1 LNEVELIQGLRNGDE
16 AAFKFLVKNYQDR
29 VYNTAIGIVQNAEDA
44 EDVAQEVFI
53 QVFRSIH
60 SFKEESKLS
69 TWIYRITTSR
79 ALDLLRSRKSKK
91 RFGFLQRLF
100 GDTNETLY
108 ELPDFNHP
116 GVALDRK
123 ENAALLFK
131 AISQLPENQKIAFI
145 LHKLEDLSY
154 QEISEIMK
162 TSVAAVESMMHR
174 AKQNLRKILTG
185 ATEQKNKSG

>member
-1 LNEVELIQGLRNGDE
+1 MNEVELIQGLRNGDE

-29 VYNTAIGIVQNAEDA
+29 VYNTAISIVQNAEDA
-44 EDVAQEVFI
+44 QDVAQEVFI

-100 GDTNETLY
+100 GDSNETLY

-116 GVALDRK
+116 GIALDRK

-131 AISQLPENQKIAFI
+131 AISQLPENQKIAFT

-154 QEISEIMK
+154 QEISEVMR

-185 ATEQKNKSG
+185 AIEQENKSG

>member
-1 LNEVELIQGLRNGDE
+1 MNEVELIQGLRKGDE
-16 AAFKFLVKNYQDR
+16 AAFNFLVKNYQDR

-60 SFKEESKLS
+60 SFKAESKLS
-69 TWIYRITTSR
+69 TWIYRITTTRS
-79 ALDLLRSRKSKK
+79 LDLLRNRKSKK
-91 RFGFLQRLF
+91 RFGFIQRLF
-100 GDTNETLY
+100 GDSNETLY

-116 GVALDRK
+116 GVAMDRK

-131 AISQLPENQKIAFI
+131 AIDQLPENQKIAFI

-154 QEISEIMK
+154 QEISEVMK

>member
-1 LNEVELIQGLRNGDE
+1 MNEIELIQGLRNGDE
-16 AAFKFLVKNYQDR
+16 AAFKYLVDNYQDR
-29 VYNTAIGIVQNAEDA
+29 VFNTAIGIVQNAEDA

-60 SFKEESKLS
+60 AFKAESKLS
-69 TWIYRITTSR
+69 TWIYRITTTR

-100 GDTNETLY
+100 GDGNEPLH

-116 GVALDRK
+116 GVAMDRK
-123 ENAALLFK
+123 ENASKLFK
-131 AISQLPENQKIAFI
+131 AISQLPENQKTAFT

-154 QEISEIMK
+154 QEISNIMQ
-162 TSVAAVESMMHR
+162 TSVPAIESLMHR
-174 AKQNLRKILTG
+174 AKQNLRKIL
-185 ATEQKNKSG
+185 EKEKD